1 MTMFLLKTVPS
12 SPLLALSRPLGLTPV
27 LKYAHPVPHSPFR
40 PFTALITET
49 SSHLGGPLTVPWF
62 HIAFRGLLRPSLDG
76 LTLGNPPNYLEMKR
90 FLRFRS
96 LDFRESHACIVI
108 ELPRHILLGQSLP
121 PAKWEGIEHALSNV
135 YLNKTTGFFTVPDC
149 GLYGNWTELQ
159 NFLSVWCENRT
170 KKRNEALIE
179 YPVLPQFNLETPP
192 EVQEVWDRGVTL
204 SSLSSSEFKDLLKG
218 LKLPVRE
225 LKLEDLSSVE
235 VRVDL
240 ETQSLLFPIRYHEDP
255 WPLIGLRQIKPSSDA
270 NEPFE
275 ETTLPEFIPGG
286 GSSLHRVFPF
296 PFGLESARR
305 ARVKSIVLVSNILDA
320 VVIRARTKAYP
331 VALAEGFGC
340 LPPDLLAFFEEFDH
354 IKIWF
359 PNERSAFEAGL
370 TFARKLGD
378 KRCFLMN
385 RDVVSPLMC
394 LKKRENID
402 SILQKQVRPCCHE
415 FITTFESLR
424 EDVYMEMA
432 HQNEIEG
439 IKFKRFDQLNE
450 IMRGFRRGELSVFSG
465 KTGTGKT
472 TFMSEYSLDLCAQGV
487 NTLWG
492 SFEVKNTRLAKMQLK
507 QFSAINLEDHLDQF
521 DPWADRFQRLPMYY
535 LTFHGSQKVDLVLD
549 AMGHAVYIYDIS
561 HVIIDNIQFMMGM
574 SAKGMDRFYTQD
586 LIIERFRKFAT
597 LHNVHVTLVIHP
609 RKENEDHLNTNS
621 IFGGA
626 KATQEADN
634 VILLQE
640 EQVNPKLKRKFIQ
653 IAKNRFSGD
662 LGYLPLF
669 FNKGTLTFSKKIFL
683 KDRAKVK
690 KKESPKLEQ
699 NNANFSSLE
708 DPMGI
713 LPKEVFIPP
722 DYE

>member
-1 MTMFLLKTVPS
+1 MT
-12 SPLLALSRPLGLTPV
+12 LSRSLTWTPGLRSFPPLPPTSQP
-27 LKYAHPVPHSPFR
+27 PTRSFS
-40 PFTALITET
+40 ALIAGG
-49 SSHLGGPLTVPWF
+49 SSCVGGPLTVPWF
-62 HIAFRGLLRPSLDG
+62 HMAFRGLLRPSLDATA
-76 LTLGNPPNYLEMKR
+76 LSAAPNYLEMKR
-90 FLRFRS
+90 YLRFRS
-96 LDFRESHACIVI
+96 VDFQESHACLIL
-108 ELPRHILLGQSLP
+108 ELPKHIVLGQGLP
-121 PAKWEGIEHALSNV
+121 PSKWEGIEHALAKV
-135 YLNKTTGFFTVPDC
+135 YLNKTTGFFSIPEC
-149 GLYGNWTELQ
+149 ALYGHWSDLQ
-159 NFLSVWCENRT
+159 TFLSVWCDNRS
-170 KKRNEALIE
+170 KKRSEALDE
-179 YPVLPQFNLETPP
+179 YPALPHFNLETAP
-192 EVQEVWDRGVTL
+192 EVQTCWDRGVTL
-204 SSLSSSEFKDLLKG
+204 DSITPTEFKDLLKA

-225 LKLEDLSSVE
+225 FKLEDLASVE
-235 VRVDL
+235 VRADL
-240 ETQSLLFPIRYHEDP
+240 ASQSLLFPIRYHEDP
-255 WPLIGLRQIKPSSDA
+255 WPLIGVRQIQPSQDG
-270 NEPFE
+270 NEPFVE
-275 ETTLPEFIPGG
+275 VTVPEFIPGG
-286 GSSLHRVFPF
+286 GSAPHRVFPF

-305 ARVKSIVLVSNILDA
+305 ARAKSIVLVSNILDA
-320 VVIRARTKAYP
+320 VVIRARTKVYP
-331 VALAEGFGC
+331 VALAEGFSC

-370 TFARKLGD
+370 AFARKLGD

-385 RDVVSPLMC
+385 RDIGSPLLC
-394 LKKRENID
+394 LKKRENVD

-415 FITTFESLR
+415 FITTFEALR
-424 EDVYMEMA
+424 EDVFMEMA

-439 IKFKRFDQLNE
+439 IKFRRFEPLNE

-535 LTFHGSQKVDLVLD
+535 LAFHGSQKVDLVLD

-574 SAKGMDRFYTQD
+574 SAKGVDRFYTQD

-609 RKENEDHLNTNS
+609 RKENEDHLSTNS

-640 EQVNPKLKRKFIQ
+640 ETVNPKIKRKFIQ
-653 IAKNRFSGD
+653 
-662 LGYLPLF
+662 
-669 FNKGTLTFSKKIFL
+669 
-683 KDRAKVK
+683 
-690 KKESPKLEQ
+690 
-699 NNANFSSLE
+699 
-708 DPMGI
+708 
-713 LPKEVFIPP
+713 
-722 DYE
+722 